1 MNIAAFADAVR
12 DLVYLDLKTGEIDQ
26 DSDSTFLLIRGPA
39 DFAEEI
45 TLLLDQHSIVALQCA
60 TDAQLDRAREA
71 LPCEGIQL
79 DDDAVVVVSQG
90 HEAGGVWLSAW
101 LWLPDQIA

>member
-45 TLLLDQHSIVALQCA
+45 TLLLDQHRVLDHECA

-71 LPCEGIQL
+71 LPCEGVQI
-79 DDDAVVVVSQG
+79 DDDAAVSQG
-90 HEAGGVWLSAW
+90 REAGGVWLSAW